1 MNIAQ
6 RLHNKGRQE
15 GLLEGREEGREE
27 GLKEGRKE
35 GREEG
40 RKEGIQDARITLA
53 RNFLRN
59 GVSLEIIM
67 ESTGLSREELISLQ

>member
-15 GLLEGREEGREE
+15 GLLEGRE
-27 GLKEGRKE
+27 E

>member
-1 MNIAQ
+1 
-6 RLHNKGRQE
+6 
-15 GLLEGREEGREE
+15 
-27 GLKEGRKE
+27 
-35 GREEG
+35 
-40 RKEGIQDARITLA
+40 GIQDARITLA

>member
-35 GREEG
+35 GR

>member
-35 GREEG
+35 GREVE
-40 RKEGIQDARITLA
+40 KKAYKTLELPWHVT
-53 RNFLRN
+53 FLEMALAWKLLWKVQ
-59 GVSLEIIM
+59 G
-67 ESTGLSREELISLQ
+67 

>member
-27 GLKEGRKE
+27 GLKE

>member
-27 GLKEGRKE
+27 GLKEGREE

>member
-67 ESTGLSREELISLQ
+67 ESTGLSR